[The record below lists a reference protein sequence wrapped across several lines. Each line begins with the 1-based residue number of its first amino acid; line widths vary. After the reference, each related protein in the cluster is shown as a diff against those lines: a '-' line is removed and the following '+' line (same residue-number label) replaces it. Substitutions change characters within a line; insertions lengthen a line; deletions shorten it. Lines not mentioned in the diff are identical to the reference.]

1 MKSFTR
7 KGLAIGLVTALA
19 LTLTSITAIF
29 PASAATKEITCYK
42 GDSEKKFKSATSKC
56 PAGWSNKKA
65 KPKELS
71 VLRVTRVGD
80 TSQAFGPSR
89 NSSGNDHFI
98 NFLLFENLV
107 KIAPDEKTIL
117 PSLATKWA
125 VSKDA
130 TEITFDLRSG
140 VKFSDGSAFDAT
152 DVANTIGLACRLTA
166 ANYIGYKPNLWTDVV
181 GCADLKEK
189 ENGVPSGVTIV
200 NPLQIKIK
208 LGKSNA
214 QWVRLLTDAV
224 YSIIPSEA
232 HDGLVNKEWSTS
244 DFVVADPIGT
254 GPYLLTKFK
263 RNQYMQFD
271 VNPKYWGVKPKI
283 DRIFWLVN
291 VKATNLLPLLQK
303 NELDLAIDIDV
314 SNDDQV
320 AKLAS
325 HQTVW
330 NTTTAAQFLQFRVDH
345 PIFGNK
351 LIRQAVVYAFDRRS
365 VLKNVF
371 GGKGEVRW
379 MFPGFDQNRGNLEKF
394 EFNPAKAKELV
405 KASGVDMSKE
415 FVIQYGPLADPAFP
429 KIVPIL
435 KEQLEAVGFNVKL
448 DPLDTAAWANATR
461 IVDPA
466 KATYAMT
473 LNSGGSL
480 GLGSARGS
488 GFFNCVTPT
497 FSYYGKCDIPDLYA
511 KLFAETDPKEVD
523 KIEDALAKIVSEEV
537 PFFTTW
543 SKQTLNVVSKK
554 IGGTFKLY
562 PNDRDS
568 AMGIAGWTISK

>member
-1 MKSFTR
+1 MKSITR
-7 KGLAIGLVTALA
+7 KGLALGLASALA
-19 LTLTSITAIF
+19 LTLTSISSIL
-29 PASAATKEITCYK
+29 PASAAAHKITCYK
-42 GDSEKKFKSATSKC
+42 GTAVKKVIA
-56 PAGWSNKKA
+56 A
-65 KPKELS
+65 KPKCASGWSTVKPEPT

-117 PSLATKWA
+117 PSLATKWT

-130 TEITFDLRSG
+130 TEFTFDLRKG
-140 VKFSDGSAFDAT
+140 VKFSDGSDFDAT
-152 DVANTIGLACRLTA
+152 DVANTIGLACRLTGV
-166 ANYIGYKPNLWTDVV
+166 NYIGYKPDRWTTVV
-181 GCADLKEK
+181 GCEDLKDK
-189 ENGVPSGVTIV
+189 ESGVPSGVTII
-200 NPLQIKIK
+200 NPLQVKIKIAK
-208 LGKSNA
+208 GNA
-214 QWVRLLTDAV
+214 QYIRLLTDAV
-224 YSIIPSEA
+224 YSIIPTEA
-232 HDGLVNKEWSTS
+232 HDGQTDKDFAVS

-254 GPYLLTKFK
+254 GPYTLTRFK
-263 RNQYMQFD
+263 RNQYMEFD
-271 VNPKYWGVKPKI
+271 VNPKYWGPKPKI
-283 DRIFWLVN
+283 SKIFWLIN

-314 SNDDQV
+314 SNEDQV
-320 AKLAS
+320 AKLATHTS
-325 HQTVW
+325 LW
-330 NTTTAAQFLQFRVDH
+330 NTTTAAQFLQFRADH

-351 LIRQAVVYAFDRRS
+351 LIRQAVLYAFDRRS

-371 GGKGEVRW
+371 ASKGEVRW
-379 MFPGFDQNRGNLEKF
+379 MFPGFDQDRGNLDKY

-435 KEQLEAVGFNVKL
+435 KEQLEAVGFKVKL
-448 DPLDTAAWANATR
+448 DPLDTAAWAAATR
-461 IVDPA
+461 IADPA

-488 GFFNCVTPT
+488 GFFNCVTPG
-497 FSYYGKCDIPDLYA
+497 FSYYPKCDIPDLYA
-511 KLFAETDPKEVD
+511 KLFLETDPKEID
-523 KIEDALAKIVSEEV
+523 KIEDALAKIISDEV

-543 SKQTLNVVSKK
+543 SKQALNVVSKK
-554 IGGTFKLY
+554 IGGTFRIY
-562 PNDRDS
+562 SNDRDS
-568 AMGIAGWTISK
+568 SMGIAGWTIGK

>member
-1 MKSFTR
+1 MKSTTR
-7 KGLAIGLVTALA
+7 KGLALGLASALA
-19 LTLTSITAIF
+19 ITLTSISSIL
-29 PASAATKEITCYK
+29 PASAANKTITCYK
-42 GDSEKKFKSATSKC
+42 GNEVKKVTAASPKC
-56 PAGWSNKKA
+56 AAGYSTKKPA
-65 KPKELS
+65 PT

-117 PSLATKWA
+117 PSLATKWT

-130 TEITFDLRSG
+130 TEFTFDLRKG

-166 ANYIGYKPNLWTDVV
+166 ANYIGYKPDRWTDVV
-181 GCADLKEK
+181 GCADLKDK
-189 ENGVPSGVTIV
+189 ETGIPSGVTIV

-208 LGKSNA
+208 IGKGNA
-214 QWVRLLTDAV
+214 QYIRLLTDAV
-224 YSIIPSEA
+224 YSIIPTEA
-232 HDGLVNKEWSTS
+232 HDGQINKEYSVS
-244 DFVVADPIGT
+244 DFVVADPVGT
-254 GPYLLTKFK
+254 GPYTLTRFK
-263 RNQYMQFD
+263 RNQYMEFD
-271 VNPKYWGVKPKI
+271 VNPKYWGPKPNISKV
-283 DRIFWLVN
+283 FWLIN

-314 SNDDQV
+314 SNEDQA
-320 AKLAS
+320 AKLS
-325 HQTVW
+325 THTSIW
-330 NTTTAAQFLQFRVDH
+330 NTTTAAQFIQFRDDH

-351 LIRQAVVYAFDRRS
+351 LIRQAVLYAFDRRS

-379 MFPGFDQNRGNLEKF
+379 MFPGFDQNVGNLDKY
-394 EFNPAKAKELV
+394 EFNPTKAKELV

-448 DPLDTAAWANATR
+448 DPLDTAAWAAATR
-461 IVDPA
+461 ITDPA

-497 FSYYGKCDIPDLYA
+497 FSYYAKCDIPDLYA
-511 KLFAETDPKEVD
+511 KLFAETDPKEID
-523 KIEDALAKIVSEEV
+523 KIELALAKIINEEV

-554 IGGTFKLY
+554 LGGTFKLY

>member
-1 MKSFTR
+1 MKSTTR
-7 KGLAIGLVTALA
+7 KGLALGLASALA
-19 LTLTSITAIF
+19 ITLTSISSIL
-29 PASAATKEITCYK
+29 PASAANKTITCYK
-42 GDSEKKFKSATSKC
+42 GTEIKKVTA
-56 PAGWSNKKA
+56 A
-65 KPKELS
+65 KPKCAVGYS
-71 VLRVTRVGD
+71 TKMPAPTVLRVTRVGD

-117 PSLATKWA
+117 PSLATKWS

-130 TEITFDLRSG
+130 TEFTFDLRKG
-140 VKFSDGSAFDAT
+140 VKFSDGTAFNAT
-152 DVANTIGLACRLTA
+152 DVANTIGVACRLTA
-166 ANYIGYKPNLWTDVV
+166 ANYIGYKPILWTDVV
-181 GCADLKEK
+181 GCADLKDK
-189 ENGVPSGVTIV
+189 ETGVPSGVTIV
-200 NPLQIKIK
+200 NASQIKIK
-208 LGKSNA
+208 IAKANA
-214 QWVRLLTDAV
+214 QWIRLLTDAV
-224 YSIIPSEA
+224 YSIIPTEA
-232 HDGLVNKEWSTS
+232 HDGQLNKEYSVS
-244 DFVVADPIGT
+244 DFVVAEPVGT
-254 GPYLLTKFK
+254 GPYVLTKFK
-263 RNQYMQFD
+263 RNQYMEFA
-271 VNPKYWGVKPKI
+271 VNQNYWGEKPKI
-283 DRIFWLVN
+283 SKIFWLIN

-314 SNDDQV
+314 SNEDQA
-320 AKLAS
+320 AKLSTHAS
-325 HQTVW
+325 VW
-330 NTTTAAQFLQFRVDH
+330 NTTTAAQFIQFRDDH

-379 MFPGFDQNRGNLEKF
+379 MFPGFDQNVGNLDKY

-448 DPLDTAAWANATR
+448 DPLDTAAWAAATR
-461 IVDPA
+461 ITDPA

-480 GLGSARGS
+480 GLGSARGA

-497 FSYYGKCDIPDLYA
+497 FSYYAKCDIPDLYA

-523 KIEDALAKIVSEEV
+523 KIELALAKIISEEV

>member
-1 MKSFTR
+1 MKSTTR
-7 KGLAIGLVTALA
+7 KGLVLVLVSALA
-19 LTLTSITAIF
+19 ITLTTISSIL
-29 PASAATKEITCYK
+29 PANAAKKTITCYK
-42 GDSEKKFKSATSKC
+42 DNDVKKVTAT
-56 PAGWSNKKA
+56 
-65 KPKELS
+65 KPKCAAGYSETMPAPT
-71 VLRVTRVGD
+71 VLRVTRLGD

-107 KIAPDEKTIL
+107 AIAADEKTIL
-117 PSLATKWA
+117 PSLATKWTA
-125 VSKDA
+125 SKDG
-130 TEITFDLRSG
+130 TEFTFDLRPK

-166 ANYIGYKPNLWTDVV
+166 ANYIGYKPDRWTDTV
-181 GCADLKEK
+181 GCADLKDK
-189 ENGVPSGVTIV
+189 ETGVPSGVTIV

-208 LGKSNA
+208 IAKANA
-214 QWVRLLTDAV
+214 QYIRLLTDAV
-224 YSIIPSEA
+224 YSIVPSEA
-232 HDGLVNKEWSTS
+232 HDGQFNKEYSVS
-244 DFVVADPIGT
+244 DFVVADPVGT
-254 GPYLLTKFK
+254 GPYILTKFK
-263 RNQYMQFD
+263 RNQYMELN
-271 VNPKYWGVKPKI
+271 VNPNYWGEKPKI
-283 DRIFWLVN
+283 SKIFWLIN

-314 SNDDQV
+314 SNDDQA
-320 AKLAS
+320 AKLS
-325 HQTVW
+325 THSTLW
-330 NTTTAAQFLQFRVDH
+330 NTTTAAQFLQFRDDH

-371 GGKGEVRW
+371 GDKGAVRW
-379 MFPGFDQNRGNLEKF
+379 MFPGFDQTVGNLNKY
-394 EFNPAKAKELV
+394 EFNPTKAKELV

-415 FVIQYGPLADPAFP
+415 FVIQYGPTVDPAFP

-448 DPLDTAAWANATR
+448 DPLDAAAWAAAQR
-461 IVDPA
+461 ITDPA

-488 GFFNCVTPT
+488 GYFNCVTLT
-497 FSYYGKCDIPDLYA
+497 FSYYAKCDIPDLYA
-511 KLFAETDPKEVD
+511 KLYAETDPKEID
-523 KIEDALAKIVSEEV
+523 KIELALAKLISEEV

-554 IGGTFKLY
+554 LGGTFKLY

-568 AMGIAGWTISK
+568 SMGIAGWTMSK